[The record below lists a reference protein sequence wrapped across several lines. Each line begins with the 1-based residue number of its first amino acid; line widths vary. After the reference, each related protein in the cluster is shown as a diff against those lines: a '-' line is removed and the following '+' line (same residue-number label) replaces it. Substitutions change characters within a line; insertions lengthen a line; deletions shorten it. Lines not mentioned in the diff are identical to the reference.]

1 VSVLTV
7 PAVLLR
13 AHPYSETSRIL
24 RFLTAELGVIGVLAR
39 GVRSRT
45 SKGSASLETFAQGE
59 LTLDHR
65 PQRDLQ
71 HFRDFHPGPGD
82 PRRLGRDLLPFAA
95 ASYLAELVLAHAM
108 EGGEGE
114 GSPALFQGF
123 ASGLA
128 ALETESLD
136 RVPGVFLAAG
146 WGILSEFGFPP
157 GLDACIRCGAAL
169 DDGGGICRF
178 DILAGGLRC
187 PACAEGEVPGSADGR
202 PVAAGRSVAAA
213 SLGPRVGP
221 GARAALQALAAG
233 APPDPLPGA
242 SAHFGIL
249 DRFALTHLG
258 LSRTFRSAELV
269 RGALSRSAPP
279 RATP

>member
-1 VSVLTV
+1 MSVLTV

-39 GVRSRT
+39 GVRSRS
-45 SKGSASLETFAQGE
+45 SKGTASLETFARGE

-114 GSPALFQGF
+114 GSPALFEGF
-123 ASGLA
+123 ASALA
-128 ALETESLD
+128 VLETEPLD

-157 GLDACIRCGAAL
+157 GLDACVRCGATL
-169 DDGGGICRF
+169 GDGGGTFRF

-187 PACAEGEVPGSADGR
+187 PACAEGGTGSARG
-202 PVAAGRSVAAA
+202 PSAPPSSPSAAA

-221 GARAALQALAAG
+221 GARAALRALAAG
-233 APPDPLPGA
+233 EAPDPLPGA

-269 RGALSRSAPP
+269 RGALPRSAPP